1 MQITKLCLQLL
12 LPIIHDRR
20 DSITTQ
26 TSVPIRAV
34 MNAFPM
40 LVLPLN
46 NLVTTKIII
55 VEITRPITK
64 MTAGLSNSNDAIK
77 IYIVVKRINS
87 CIEILIV

>member
-1 MQITKLCLQLL
+1 
-12 LPIIHDRR
+12 
-20 DSITTQ
+20 
-26 TSVPIRAV
+26 

>member
-1 MQITKLCLQLL
+1 M
-12 LPIIHDRR
+12 
-20 DSITTQ
+20 TTQ

-40 LVLPLN
+40 FVLSLN

-64 MTAGLSNSNDAIK
+64 TTAGLSSSNDAIM
-77 IYIVVKRINS
+77 I
-87 CIEILIV
+87 